1 MIVGVVKESFPGE
14 ARVAMVPGLVPQLAK
29 AGIEVM
35 IESGAGTAAGFLDE
49 EYTAKG
55 AKVVGGRRE
64 VYEGADV
71 IAIGEL
77 LDYLNP
83 VKLREPDEQDEEI
96 EYTRIVDRP
105 EYQQLMFPFAQEP

>member
-35 IESGAGTAAGFLDE
+35 IESGAGTAAGFLDQ

-64 VYEGADV
+64 VARLAARHGRHPGRARRATHSRTLGRYLLRSPGPPLWPASQGANR
-71 IAIGEL
+71 AR
-77 LDYLNP
+77 
-83 VKLREPDEQDEEI
+83 LR
-96 EYTRIVDRP
+96 R
-105 EYQQLMFPFAQEP
+105 